1 MAGRKRNESR
11 FSQWDELPNG
21 GRRYY
26 RIIKGRVK
34 GYARYVKEVDADEKT
49 VLIVQEIYDAEGR
62 LIALHQK
69 FPQDTGHVELSES
82 EDDF

>member
-21 GRRYY
+21 
-26 RIIKGRVK
+26 GRVK